1 MGGAGAE
8 PNKGTNG
15 LRTAR
20 PANLRT
26 FLHPR
31 RGEYRSVRRSD
42 AYDERE
48 DDWKATAVIRP
59 SAREKSQWKE
69 TRETHAR
76 TRTGNANRNRVRR
89 RGRENEVEERR
100 IAGFM
105 AVALAPIYR
114 LPEPFNR
121 AALCFSPSAPRRD

>member
-1 MGGAGAE
+1 MADGRSGAE

-15 LRTAR
+15 LRTAA
-20 PANLRT
+20 PGKFANILASKA
-26 FLHPR
+26 R
-31 RGEYRSVRRSD
+31 RISISPSD

-105 AVALAPIYR
+105 AAALAPI
-114 LPEPFNR
+114 
-121 AALCFSPSAPRRD
+121 